1 MNVVLVL
8 AKAIVY
14 VVMSAYARPQELL
27 SSRQQTLVPCHQGD
41 HQALL
46 APLGKA
52 STPSRQL
59 EAVKGRY
66 GASSCESPAWT
77 LWATD

>member
-27 SSRQQTLVPCHQGD
+27 SSRQQTLFHAIRATTKPCSP
-41 HQALL
+41 LL
-46 APLGKA
+46 AK
-52 STPSRQL
+52 RQRR
-59 EAVKGRY
+59 AGNWKR
-66 GASSCESPAWT
+66 
-77 LWATD
+77 